1 MFGKRISDQ
10 IKKQAVKEY
19 PNECVGIAVKSEKG
33 YKYIKLENLAADKI
47 NDFAISPEVL
57 IDYDVRAIVHSHCD
71 VNEPEP
77 SGKDIQSQIDCGIPF
92 GIVAVRSD
100 KSVSDV
106 MYFPADNIDLIGRD
120 FRNGPSGTD
129 NKGDCYAIIKDFYKQ
144 EMNKD
149 IPDFPRYNDW
159 WKNGENLYLD
169 GFSRAG
175 FKDISEQIKSGK
187 EILKGDV
194 GLMAINSSVPNH
206 AVVML
211 DNQLMLHHLANRL
224 SRTEPIGR
232 WSKYISY
239 WLRYDGG
246 ESQ

>member
-1 MFGKRISDQ
+1 M
-10 IKKQAVKEY
+10 
-19 PNECVGIAVKSEKG
+19 
-33 YKYIKLENLAADKI
+33 
-47 NDFAISPEVL
+47 
-57 IDYDVRAIVHSHCD
+57 
-71 VNEPEP
+71 
-77 SGKDIQSQIDCGIPF
+77 
-92 GIVAVRSD
+92 
-100 KSVSDV
+100 
-106 MYFPADNIDLIGRD
+106 NI
-120 FRNGPSGTD
+120 
-129 NKGDCYAIIKDFYKQ
+129 
-144 EMNKD
+144 D